1 MMDSLPPTIEQ
12 LRNTTTRSQHL
23 SYCEE
28 ILLTL
33 FLSSAAYLNIVF
45 IIYQVY
51 QVTLSFIAVHPC
63 EVFLSRE
70 FYMPM
75 NILFGFGLELYL
87 VSLAAIT
94 LERVLATIYVT
105 SYEYLRSYIG
115 AIGVVGALLFAT
127 ASQIWLYHG
136 KKFTEPQISVLS
148 PPSEV
153 YGQINGLL
161 LFNVGCSL
169 LNTTVMIALL
179 LINKRQEKNM
189 VGDLSCRFQTEENID
204 TTKIIAKISVMQ
216 LLSYTSQS
224 LGSLLLRLFEQNFEY
239 EVSRSKA
246 VRTTVKL
253 ALYGMPVFTLLT
265 SIVIEYSIRSTATV
279 RRNRLRS
286 AVSLKNETQKYAQF
300 LDNQWNKK

>member
-1 MMDSLPPTIEQ
+1 
-12 LRNTTTRSQHL
+12 
-23 SYCEE
+23 
-28 ILLTL
+28 
-33 FLSSAAYLNIVF
+33 
-45 IIYQVY
+45 
-51 QVTLSFIAVHPC
+51 
-63 EVFLSRE
+63 
-70 FYMPM
+70 M

-115 AIGVVGALLFAT
+115 AIGVVGA
-127 ASQIWLYHG
+127 
-136 KKFTEPQISVLS
+136 FTEPQISVLS

-265 SIVIEYSIRSTATV
+265 SIVIEYSIRSTATI